1 MECPEGYIDA
11 MQSDSDSVNSNYLC
25 DIKGEPID
33 PEIFVHTGS
42 LENKTLDHIKA
53 ECINERYSDIK
64 VEEHSSDKEEFNVKN
79 YSCQHCEK
87 TYSLRKS
94 LVNHMTIHTGVKI
107 HSCHHCS
114 KNFSRKDILLQPVNI
129 LENSHKG
136 EESTPS
142 NWKTKNR
149 RIKKTWTA

>member
-1 MECPEGYIDA
+1 MGFFVLKRNHISMECPEGYIDA

-33 PEIFVHTGS
+33 PEIYVHTGI

-53 ECINERYSDIK
+53 ECINECYSDIK
-64 VEEHSSDKEEFNVKN
+64 VEEHSSDEEEFNVKN

-114 KNFSRKDILLQPVNI
+114 KNFSWKDILYKHL
-129 LENSHKG
+129 
-136 EESTPS
+136 
-142 NWKTKNR
+142 KTHTGV
-149 RIKKTWTA
+149 KKHL